1 MNDMQGPHLNKPMVI
16 LVIVFFVLAA
26 IYAFFEAGGQN
37 WEYMAPLRRLIS
49 AH

>member
-1 MNDMQGPHLNKPMVI
+1 MNDTQGPLLSKPVII

-37 WEYMAPLRRLIS
+37 WEYMAPLRRLIG